1 MSGPDS
7 RKPQRAIYLLVL
19 ALTMLTPLGI
29 MSYKLF
35 VLDYTLDA
43 LVPAEN
49 YEVDVSM
56 QVDGHGED
64 ISVRTFLPR
73 SDDRQ
78 IILEETNAAG
88 NFTVAY
94 RNEGLNRLAEWQAA
108 GVEGRNLIKYSYTVN
123 AKPIR
128 YNIPVDLH
136 PPASYPA
143 TLAPY
148 LAEEAGVQMNDPL
161 IAQELQ
167 RILPQGAPSIYEAV
181 LRIHRHLQDD
191 FRNRNFSGY
200 TDALTAL
207 KLGEASCNG
216 KGRLFVAMARK
227 LNIPARLVG
236 GLILNPGNKRT
247 SHQWVELYIN
257 GYWVPFDTINDHFA
271 ELPGNFLALYYGDE
285 VLFKHTA
292 NINFQYLFK
301 VDKQLRPKND
311 LLSGLQTSSLNMV
324 DLYAI
329 FARLGISQD
338 LLQIVLMIPLG
349 AFVVVVFRNVMGV
362 ETFGTFLPALIAA
375 ACRQTGLLW
384 GLVGF
389 LFIIVLS
396 AGVRKIL
403 DWLHLLHSPKMAV
416 MLTTVVII
424 MMSLTVL
431 SVQFELIDLAHVTL
445 FPIAILAITAERFA
459 IIHEEQG
466 TKAVTRIT
474 GWSMVVIAACFTV
487 MDSIF
492 LQNLILSFPELLLFV
507 IGLNL
512 WLGKWIGMRFVEV
525 WRFRKLIFSRE
536 TAA

>member
-7 RKPQRAIYLLVL
+7 HKPRRIVYLLIL
-19 ALTMLTPLGI
+19 GLMMLVPLGI

-35 VLDYTLDA
+35 ILDYTLDA

-49 YEVDVSM
+49 YQVDISL

-64 ISVRTFLPR
+64 IALSTFLPR

-78 IILEETNAAG
+78 TILTETNASGDFAI
-88 NFTVAY
+88 AY
-94 RNEGLNRLAEWQAA
+94 RNEGLNRLADWLAT
-108 GVEGRNLIKYSYTVN
+108 GVQGRAQLKYSYTIH

-128 YNIPVDLH
+128 YHIPADLMIPTDY
-136 PPASYPA
+136 PPAMA
-143 TLAPY
+143 VY
-148 LAEEAGVQMNDPL
+148 LAEQPGVQMNDPL
-161 IAQELQ
+161 IAAELL
-167 RILPQGAPSIYEAV
+167 RILPEQSPSILEAV
-181 LRIHRHLQDD
+181 TRIHRHLQDD
-191 FRNRNFSGY
+191 FRNRNFSGF

-236 GLILNPGNKRT
+236 GLILKEGSKRT

-271 ELPGNFLALYYGDE
+271 ELPGNFLTLYYGDE
-285 VLFKHTA
+285 SLFKHTA
-292 NINFQYLFK
+292 NINFQYLFNI
-301 VDKQLRPKND
+301 DKELRPKSD
-311 LLSGLQTSSLNMV
+311 LLAGLESSKLNMV
-324 DLYAI
+324 DLYAV
-329 FARLGISQD
+329 FNRLGISQD

-375 ACRQTGLLW
+375 ACRQTGIFW

-389 LFIIVLS
+389 LTIIILS
-396 AGVRKIL
+396 AMVRKAL

-416 MLTTVVII
+416 MLTMVVIAMLSI
-424 MMSLTVL
+424 TVA
-431 SVQFELIDLAHVTL
+431 SVQFDLIDLAHVTL

-466 TKAVTRIT
+466 TRKVMRIT
-474 GWSMVVIAACFTV
+474 AWSMVVIAACFVV
-487 MDSIF
+487 MDSVF
-492 LQNLILSFPELLLFV
+492 LQNLILSFPELLLCV

-512 WLGKWIGMRFVEV
+512 WLGKWIGMRFSEV

-536 TAA
+536 AST